1 MVVITAGKKMTSK
14 EFIEAKEELERLREE
29 GKYKEFVIPN
39 YELSER
45 EKELDL
51 LDRKC
56 DIWVKTK
63 IKDKDVKENKA

>member
-1 MVVITAGKKMTSK
+1 MLVIRTGKQMTEQEK
-14 EFIEAKEELERLREE
+14 IEAREELERLRQEV
-29 GKYKEFVIPN
+29 KYTEFIIPN

-56 DIWVKTK
+56 DDWVKTK
-63 IKDKDVKENKA
+63 IGDKETNVD

>member
-1 MVVITAGKKMTSK
+1 MTEQKK
-14 EFIEAKEELERLREE
+14 IETREE
-29 GKYKEFVIPN
+29 GKYTEFIIPN

-56 DIWVKTK
+56 EDWVNTK
-63 IKDKDVKENKA
+63 VGDTKNVDR

>member
-1 MVVITAGKKMTSK
+1 MLVVRTGKQMTEQEK
-14 EFIEAKEELERLREE
+14 IEAREELERLRQE
-29 GKYKEFVIPN
+29 GKYTEFIIPN

-56 DIWVKTK
+56 DDWVKTK
-63 IKDKDVKENKA
+63 IGDKETNVD

>member
-1 MVVITAGKKMTSK
+1 MTEQEK
-14 EFIEAKEELERLREE
+14 IEAREELERLRQE
-29 GKYKEFVIPN
+29 GKYTEFIIPN

-56 DIWVKTK
+56 DDWVKTK
-63 IKDKDVKENKA
+63 IGDKETNVD